1 MSKTGIVFSGGG
13 GKGAYAIGVWKA
25 LREFGLDKN
34 IQAVAGTSVGSLNG
48 ALFVQGDLE
57 RADQLWLDIATDK
70 ILQFDIEQLAQK
82 LATMAATFAIP
93 GSQAR
98 TILQVA
104 QMLKG
109 KGWFSQHGL
118 KRLIDESGACGAVA
132 RSSMPFYVCALKQSN
147 GQLVLPLLNSLE
159 ERNIP
164 LWLMASSAIPGVFS
178 PVTID
183 GENYWDGGVLP
194 GRFSNNTPFQPLIEQ
209 EQCTHIINIY
219 LSRSPEVATAQRDYP
234 EIKFWNIIPSEA
246 FDGLIA
252 ALNFTAENARKLI
265 DLGYEDTVTILKR
278 FQPFLE
284 DEARF
289 FSAVCE
295 FGNSHLSFCDQVEL
309 NQQLRSPGYADKT
322 VNYQEVM
329 AQLAVTLKQQ
339 EQQIINHQL
348 DQMIEEM
355 KANSDELL
363 EEAFTGITTLASTD
377 GRINNQLEQ
386 GWLGRMLG
394 TLTGSSWQQQAEVN
408 HALNASLYAT
418 QSLIQKLSHK
428 QMLTMEAM
436 VTLGNKTQY
445 LMGHINMLYGAVQ
458 DQNQKTVATFQL
470 FADGLLALTQEVEQ
484 RFQLVDQRLVRIE
497 QKQALDDWFHE
508 VRNLPAD
515 QPLNNL
521 LYATA
526 SFYEA
531 SDRSWA
537 QPEINRYKSALA
549 DLHLA
554 DAEVL
559 PTQLFEPDHARRFAQ
574 PLAVQQI
581 FPVIKSD
588 NDFHSLLKGIQRT
601 LEGES
606 LCIADNAPEHKPLTG
621 LQLGLEL
628 LYSLRRNDRRQ
639 STTLLGS
646 GQQSPSQRYL
656 NTLEQLSEIGTALG
670 MSDTFHNT
678 LDYLTDRISHFKVIV
693 PVIGK
698 FSAGKSALIN
708 RYLGRSLLASDITPE
723 TAIATELAYSPRE
736 YLVLNY
742 LDGRQVE
749 QPLDTLA
756 SVGITDDLTHIQ
768 LFLNIPK
775 LQHRPDLVLVDM
787 PGFDSKSDG
796 HQKAIAWY
804 LGRGDSFI
812 NLMPADVPFDDS
824 VIRQLEEI
832 HFDYQKDIAC
842 LISKAGR
849 RTPSQIIELQQQ
861 LNNTLAERALIC
873 DIPAAIEARDTDG
886 SIQPFE
892 DLLDQVLANKESLL
906 SARYGQVMADC
917 NAQVLQRIEQTLHA
931 LGTSEPQL
939 IQQINEVEAAN
950 QRARQQLERDLSELR
965 YNLCSVGREQLL
977 AEARQALNSVHSE
990 LVRAAGSGQV
1000 SAVVQECVR
1009 PVVQIQLVQLI
1020 QQEVER
1026 LQARLDNFAAAEG
1039 DFAIHLTIP
1048 LLEKEQF
1055 SKTWS
1060 VVGTGLAWVLT
1071 GPVGGIITGIIGGL
1085 LGRKDNAAE
1094 REQHIRSAIDN
1105 QVIPETLNKVSAL
1118 LESELHR
1125 AVSQLSQSL
1134 QQALADEQQSRQEQL
1149 QTLRDELQQS
1159 QEHREVQAQQLTQ
1172 WQQQLQG
1179 LLLQ

>member
-25 LREFGLDKN
+25 LREFGMDQN

-57 RADQLWLDIATDK
+57 RAEQLWLDIATDK
-70 ILQFDIEQLAQK
+70 ILQFDFEQLAQK
-82 LATMAATFAIP
+82 LATMAASFAIP
-93 GSQAR
+93 GTQAKA
-98 TILQVA
+98 IIQLA
-104 QMLKG
+104 GMLKG
-109 KGWFSQHGL
+109 KGWFSQDGL
-118 KRLIDESGACGAVA
+118 KRLIDESGACSSVA
-132 RSSMPFYVCALKQSN
+132 RSTMPFYVCALQQSN
-147 GQLVLPLLNSLE
+147 GQLVLPLLNSVE
-159 ERNIP
+159 ESNIS
-164 LWLMASSAIPGVFS
+164 LWLMASSAIPGVFG
-178 PVTID
+178 PVTIE

-234 EIKFWNIIPSEA
+234 EIKFWNIIPSQA
-246 FDGLIA
+246 FDGLTA
-252 ALNFTAENARKLI
+252 ALNFTPENARKLI

-289 FSAVCE
+289 FTAVSE
-295 FGNSHLSFCDQVEL
+295 FSDNHQAFCDQVKL
-309 NQQLRSPGYADKT
+309 NQQLRSPESADKQ
-322 VNYQEVM
+322 VNYQEIM
-329 AQLAVTLKQQ
+329 TQLAVTLKEQ
-339 EQQIINHQL
+339 EQQIISHQL

-355 KANSDELL
+355 KTNSDELL
-363 EEAFTGITTLASTD
+363 EEAFTAITTLASTD

-386 GWLGRMLG
+386 SWFGRILG
-394 TLTGSSWQQQAEVN
+394 TVTGSNWQQQAEVN

-418 QSLIQKLSHK
+418 QSLIQKLNHK

-436 VTLGNKTQY
+436 VTLSNKTQY
-445 LMGHINMLYGAVQ
+445 LMGHINMLYGAAQ
-458 DQNQKTVATFQL
+458 DRNQKTMATFKL
-470 FADGLLALTQEVEQ
+470 FADGLQALTQEVEQ
-484 RFQLVDQRLVRIE
+484 RFQLVDQRLDRIE

-531 SDRSWA
+531 CGRSWA

-559 PTQLFEPDHARRFAQ
+559 PAQLFEPEHARLFAQ

-588 NDFHSLLKGIQRT
+588 NDFHSLLKGIQQT
-601 LEGES
+601 LEGENQ
-606 LCIADNAPEHKPLTG
+606 LIAEHAPGQTPVTG
-621 LQLGLEL
+621 LHLGLEL

-639 STTLLGS
+639 SMALLAN
-646 GQQSPSQRYL
+646 GQQTPSQRYL
-656 NTLEQLSEIGTALG
+656 TTLEQLREIGMALG
-670 MSDTFHNT
+670 MSDTFHSS
-678 LDYLTDRISHFKVIV
+678 LDYLTDRISNFKVIV

-723 TAIATELAYSPRE
+723 TAIATEIAYSPRE

-749 QPLDTLA
+749 QSLETSA
-756 SVGITDDLTHIQ
+756 SLSITDDLTHIQ

-787 PGFDSKSDG
+787 PGFDSKNDG

-804 LGRGDSFI
+804 LGRGDTFI

-832 HFDYQKDIAC
+832 QFDYQKSIAC

-849 RTPSQIIELQQQ
+849 RTPTQITELQQQ
-861 LNNTLAERALIC
+861 LNATLAERALIC
-873 DIPAAIEARDTDG
+873 DTPAAIEARDGAGT
-886 SIQPFE
+886 IQPFA
-892 DLLDQVLANKESLL
+892 DLLDQALANKESLL
-906 SARYGQVMADC
+906 SARYGQAVADC
-917 NAQVLQRIEQTLHA
+917 TAQVRQQIDQTLHA
-931 LGTSEPQL
+931 LGASEPEL
-939 IQQINEVEAAN
+939 IQQITEAEAADH
-950 QRARQQLERDLSELR
+950 RTRQQLERDLSELR

-977 AEARQALNSVHSE
+977 AEARQALNSAHGE

-1026 LQARLDNFAAAEG
+1026 LQAKLDSFAAAEG

-1048 LLEKEQF
+1048 PLEKEQF

-1060 VVGTGLAWVLT
+1060 VIGTGVAWLLT

-1094 REQHIRSAIDN
+1094 REQQICSAIDN

-1118 LESELHR
+1118 LETELHR
-1125 AVSQLSQSL
+1125 AVSQLSQNL
-1134 QQALADEQQSRQEQL
+1134 QQALADEQHSRQQQL

-1159 QEHREVQAQQLTQ
+1159 QEQREVQAQQLAQ
-1172 WQQQLQG
+1172 WQQQLQEIA
-1179 LLLQ
+1179 

>member
-25 LREFGLDKN
+25 LREFGMDQN

-57 RADQLWLDIATDK
+57 RAEQLWLDIATDK
-70 ILQFDIEQLAQK
+70 ILQFDFEQLAQK
-82 LATMAATFAIP
+82 LATMAASFAIP
-93 GSQAR
+93 GTQAK
-98 TILQVA
+98 TIIQLA
-104 QMLKG
+104 HMLKG
-109 KGWFSQHGL
+109 KGWFSQDGL
-118 KRLIDESGACGAVA
+118 QRLIDESGTCGAIA
-132 RSSMPFYVCALKQSN
+132 RTAMPFYVCALQQSN
-147 GQLVLPLLNSLE
+147 GQSVLPLLNSVE
-159 ERNIP
+159 ESNIP

-178 PVTID
+178 PVTIE

-219 LSRSPEVATAQRDYP
+219 LTRSPEVATAQRDYP

-252 ALNFTAENARKLI
+252 ALNFTPENARKLI

-284 DEARF
+284 DEERF
-289 FSAVCE
+289 FTAVSE
-295 FGNSHLSFCDQVEL
+295 FSVSHQAFCDQIEL
-309 NQQLRSPGYADKT
+309 NQQLRSPESADKQ
-322 VNYQEVM
+322 VNHQEIM
-329 AQLAVTLKQQ
+329 AQLAVSLKQQ
-339 EQQIINHQL
+339 EQQIIDHKLN
-348 DQMIEEM
+348 QMVEEM
-355 KANSDELL
+355 KTNSDELL
-363 EEAFTGITTLASTD
+363 EEAFTAITTLAATD
-377 GRINNQLEQ
+377 GRINSQLEQ
-386 GWLGRMLG
+386 GWFGRILG
-394 TLTGSSWQQQAEVN
+394 TITGSNWQQQAEVN

-418 QSLIQKLSHK
+418 QSLIQKLNHK

-436 VTLGNKTQY
+436 VTLSNKTQY
-445 LMGHINMLYGAVQ
+445 LMGHINMLYSAAQ
-458 DQNQKTVATFQL
+458 DQNQKTLATFQL
-470 FADGLLALTQEVEQ
+470 FADGLQALTKEVEQ
-484 RFQLVDQRLVRIE
+484 RFQWVDQRLDRIE

-508 VRNLPAD
+508 VRNLPND

-531 SDRSWA
+531 TERNWS

-554 DAEVL
+554 DVEIVPA
-559 PTQLFEPDHARRFAQ
+559 QLFEPDHARQFAE

-581 FPVIKSD
+581 FPIINSN
-588 NDFHSLLKGIQRT
+588 NDYHRLLTGIQRT
-601 LEGES
+601 LDGDS
-606 LCIADNAPEHKPLTG
+606 QPIADNTPEQAPLTG

-639 STTLLGS
+639 SAALLTN
-646 GQQSPSQRYL
+646 GQQTPSEHYL
-656 NTLEQLSEIGTALG
+656 NTLVQLREIGTALG
-670 MSDTFHNT
+670 MSDTFQST
-678 LDYLTDRISHFKVIV
+678 LNYLTDRISHFKVIV

-708 RYLGRSLLASDITPE
+708 RYLGQTLLASDITPE
-723 TAIATELAYSPRE
+723 TAIATEIAYSPRE
-736 YLVLNY
+736 HLVLNY
-742 LDGRQVE
+742 LDGRQAE
-749 QPLDTLA
+749 QPLETLA
-756 SVGITDDLTHIQ
+756 SLTVTADLTHIQ
-768 LFLNIPK
+768 LFLNSPK
-775 LQHRPDLVLVDM
+775 LRHRPDLVLVDM
-787 PGFDSKSDG
+787 PGFDSKNDG

-804 LGRGDSFI
+804 LGRGDTFI

-832 HFDYQKDIAC
+832 QFDYQKSIAC

-849 RTPSQIIELQQQ
+849 RTPAQLIDLQQQ
-861 LNNTLAERALIC
+861 LNTTLVERALIC
-873 DIPAAIEARDTDG
+873 DTPAAIEARDTDG
-886 SIQPFE
+886 TIQPFA
-892 DLLDQVLANKESLL
+892 DLLDQTLVNKESLL
-906 SARYGQVMADC
+906 SARYGRAVADC
-917 NAQVLQRIEQTLHA
+917 TVQVQQQIDQTLHA
-931 LGTSEPQL
+931 LGASEPEL
-939 IQQINEVEAAN
+939 IQQITEAEAADH
-950 QRARQQLERDLSELR
+950 RARQQLERDLSELR
-965 YNLCSVGREQLL
+965 YNLCSIGREQLL
-977 AEARQALNSVHSE
+977 AEARQVLNSAHGQ
-990 LVRAAGSGQV
+990 LIRAAGSGQV

-1048 LLEKEQF
+1048 PLEKEQF
-1055 SKTWS
+1055 SNTWS
-1060 VVGTGLAWVLT
+1060 VIGAGVAWLLT

-1118 LESELHR
+1118 LETELHR
-1125 AVSQLSQSL
+1125 AVSQLSQNL
-1134 QQALADEQQSRQEQL
+1134 QQALADEQRSRQQQL

-1159 QEHREVQAQQLTQ
+1159 QEQRESQAQQLAQ
-1172 WQQQLQG
+1172 WQQQLQEIA
-1179 LLLQ
+1179 